1 MEWSWLV
8 RTLTHRAL
16 ARFWTGA
23 TPTIKKTTWPSCVAE
38 CWWSW
43 WQRCRRWRW
52 TRPSWAVSG
61 LTIQGLWFQLLRQ
74 DLVNIS
80 TASGP
85 SSFSTLMSRG
95 SKRFQGTSYMSFY
108 PHISSFHQ
116 HKIFFVVSVSSS
128 HLSNDRV
135 EQLRERVYA
144 SLEEYTRWTSFTSFL
159 TNYAK
164 YAKMM
169 EEYTRWTF
177 LSSNT
182 PQPSFAINLWN
193 MRVEFIKCVL
203 PFKDNKR
210 KRDGQ
215 IRKTP
220 SPPAR

>member
-1 MEWSWLV
+1 MQEMTMDKTELGC
-8 RTLTHRAL
+8 L
-16 ARFWTGA
+16 RFDN
-23 TPTIKKTTWPSCVAE
+23 TIP
-38 CWWSW
+38 
-43 WQRCRRWRW
+43 
-52 TRPSWAVSG
+52 
-61 LTIQGLWFQLLRQ
+61 QLLRQ

-95 SKRFQGTSYMSFY
+95 SKRFQGNICRHLFCLLIITYHHLTSTKFPSLSLFY
-108 PHISSFHQ
+108 L
-116 HKIFFVVSVSSS
+116 

-144 SLEEYTRWTSFTSFL
+144 SLEEYTRWTSFPSFL